1 MEIEND
7 LSNNKKKNFYSY
19 ADDSNTKIIE
29 NNINTKILLSDG
41 IFRNKNPVDF
51 HFLFNNNCSSDKPNS
66 PFPPKFHIFSSAFTR
81 DNIYKTHAKP
91 LSNQNIKESIKYN
104 KIINS
109 NDIQQHIKNNNN
121 MLIESNQNNI
131 KENKK
136 KKNIT
141 PNHFLINYKIY
152 NIKENSIFHIKL
164 YDQFIKFYPIFTNL
178 TDLEKYICYNPMI
191 EKNEHFGI
199 ITQNYRHE
207 PFYIK
212 NYEVSNEKLEILK
225 DKYVKH
231 LYTKRNIISVEEIFK
246 YIFEEIKI
254 NLSCINAQSPYD
266 DVLKNCSNLINN
278 INELINEFIK
288 GKKSEEVLKITNN
301 NNTTKIENINNFEIT
316 KNEGCSLI
324 NSSPII
330 NDKNVYVLNEINSKS
345 IQSSFLEINKNSSI
359 EDNSD
364 KKENRNNDAIEKEDG
379 NKNEENNKKDN
390 FTCLYCSRIF
400 NSYCGLG
407 GHMSKRHPK
416 KQIK

>member
-7 LSNNKKKNFYSY
+7 LSNNKKKNFYSHI
-19 ADDSNTKIIE
+19 DDSNTKIIE
-29 NNINTKILLSDG
+29 NNINTKVLLSDG
-41 IFRNKNPVDF
+41 IFRNKHKEDL
-51 HFLFNNNCSSDKPNS
+51 HFLFNNNCSSDKANS
-66 PFPPKFHIFSSAFTR
+66 LFSPKFHIFSSAFTR
-81 DNIYKTHAKP
+81 DNIYKPHTKP
-91 LSNQNIKESIKYN
+91 LSNQNIKEKMKYN

-109 NDIQQHIKNNNN
+109 NEIQQHIKNNNN
-121 MLIESNQNNI
+121 MFIESNQNNI
-131 KENKK
+131 KENTKE
-136 KKNIT
+136 KNIL
-141 PNHFLINYKIY
+141 PNQFLINYKIY

-178 TDLEKYICYNPMI
+178 TNFEKYICYNPMI
-191 EKNEHFGI
+191 EKNEHFGMI
-199 ITQNYRHE
+199 SQNYNHE

-231 LYTKRNIISVEEIFK
+231 LYTKRNITSVEEIFK

-266 DVLKNCSNLINN
+266 DVLKNCSNLINS
-278 INELINEFIK
+278 INELITEFIK
-288 GKKSEEVLKITNN
+288 GKKSEENLKIAN

-316 KNEGCSLI
+316 KNGGCSLI
-324 NSSPII
+324 NNSPII
-330 NDKNVYVLNEINSKS
+330 NDKNFYVLNEINSKS
-345 IQSSFLEINKNSSI
+345 IQSSFLEINKNKSI

-364 KKENRNNDAIEKEDG
+364 KKENRNNDVIEKEDD

-390 FTCLYCSRIF
+390 FACLYCSRIF
-400 NSYCGLG
+400 NSHCGLG